1 MDQRLMM
8 FLLPLV
14 VVGVGRLG
22 AVAAHRVL
30 PMQPA
35 MAATLAVYYGLIAA
49 SVLWVRRTVPGAQ
62 SAPSFYSGRRPRGW
76 RVVVGVVLPAL
87 PLAVFF
93 LRNLGPVAP
102 AVAAGVLFFAAFS
115 ATCEETF
122 WRGLMFH
129 LPGPDWIRIVY
140 PAAVF
145 SFMHWFNVVPYVRL
159 IPRHVVI
166 MVVSTFA
173 LGVVWMWFQLRER
186 SLVFPI
192 ASHAAIDAFALL
204 AMAMQQQAHGA

>member
-1 MDQRLMM
+1 MDESVKM

-22 AVAAHRVL
+22 AVVAHRVL

-35 MAATLAVYYGLIAA
+35 MAATLAVYYALIAL
-49 SVLWVRRTVPGAQ
+49 SVLWVRRAVPGAQ
-62 SAPSFYSGRRPRGW
+62 RAPSFSSGRWPAAW
-76 RVVVGVVLPAL
+76 RVLVAVVLPAL

-102 AVAAGVLFFAAFS
+102 AAAAGVIVFSAFS

-122 WRGLMFH
+122 WRGLMVH
-129 LPGPDWIRIVY
+129 LPGSDWVRILY

-145 SFMHWFNVVPYVRL
+145 SFMHWFNVVPYVPL
-159 IPRHVVI
+159 IPKHVVI

-173 LGVVWMWFQLRER
+173 LGVVWMWFQVRER

-192 ASHAAIDAFALL
+192 ASHFAIDAFALL
-204 AMAMQQQAHGA
+204 AMAMQRQAHGA